1 MSLGIVMHFV
11 YQYKEVVTDSGS
23 FILRDQFSLRNIVTQ
38 RQCSRIIWQRR
49 KKKKQMKVSL

>member
-1 MSLGIVMHFV
+1 MSLGIVMRFV
-11 YQYKEVVTDSGS
+11 HQYKEVVTDSGS
-23 FILRDQFSLRNIVTQ
+23 FIMGISFSLRNIVTQ